1 MSKRMKS
8 ILGRLLREE
17 MKNQLIWKEKG
28 EKMGLNEDDRL
39 DIIEEIKKFM
49 IEEGID
55 LYE

>member
-39 DIIEEIKKFM
+39 DIIEEIKEFM
-49 IEEGID
+49 IKEGID